1 MKISKIYSFFFLPL
15 NPLLSSI
22 KHSMKHSIT
31 HSMKDSYSHTVVGM
45 MGNMGNMGNNNPKTF
60 MEKGNVLE
68 SILNSPTVS
77 FSFSNDNID
86 NINNNDNIPH
96 NSHKSHKSP
105 NTEYHISLPRLM
117 ETINPISRPIPTFHL
132 FSKFH
137 FQRYASSPF
146 ASQMSYADYC
156 LWEEK
161 VADIVF
167 SYLGD
172 QRRHWIIQLPAFFL
186 YNDAIKSYGT
196 RDVVQHTLWITP
208 SVDIGSPNLL
218 LLDEHFLESK
228 NFL

>member
-15 NPLLSSI
+15 NPLLSS
-22 KHSMKHSIT
+22 MKHSIT
-31 HSMKDSYSHTVVGM
+31 HSMKDSIKDFIKDSYSHMVV
-45 MGNMGNMGNNNPKTF
+45 GNMGNNNPKTF
-60 MEKGNVLE
+60 MEKGNVLA

-77 FSFSNDNID
+77 FSFSNDNI
-86 NINNNDNIPH
+86 NNNNDNNNNDNTP
-96 NSHKSHKSP
+96 P

-137 FQRYASSPF
+137 FQRYSSSPF

-172 QRRHWIIQLPAFFL
+172 QHRHWIIQLPAFFL